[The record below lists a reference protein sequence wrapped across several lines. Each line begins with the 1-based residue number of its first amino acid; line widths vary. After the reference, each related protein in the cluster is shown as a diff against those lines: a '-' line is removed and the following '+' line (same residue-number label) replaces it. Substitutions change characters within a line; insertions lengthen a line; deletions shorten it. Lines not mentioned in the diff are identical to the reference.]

1 MTLFRHQFRLLLFAG
16 LILCPT
22 IARQATAAP
31 VPVLDT
37 VFPPGGQAGGTV
49 EVTIAGNSLTQVST
63 LHCSLHGIACQPVK
77 GKTNTFTLTIP
88 KNAPVGQYDLYAVT
102 KFGLSAPRAFVIGNR
117 KEIAEAGNEKFEDF
131 PQAVPLDVTIN
142 GHIQKGD
149 VDQFSF
155 TASQGQRVI
164 LECFAERI
172 DSNLRAMLE
181 VFDASGRRLAVNR
194 GYFGL
199 DPLIVFDPPRDGLYT
214 VRLYDL
220 LYSGSNDHFYRLDID
235 TGPRVA
241 FTVPSVVEAGKKAS
255 VTVFGWNLRGP
266 EDGFGPT
273 RTVNLERVKVPS
285 LPSGGKGQDEGTH
298 TARSTNFENQISKL
312 TAPLLD
318 ARQQTTNSSFP
329 ATQRSGLRL
338 APSQTASDCFA
349 FRLPGSHA
357 PVAISLTD
365 VPVELEVAQASS
377 PQSPQEV
384 SIPVEV
390 SGQLVAGDEKDWFAF
405 SAKRGEVLWLEGFGE
420 RISSPVDLDITV
432 LDEAGEKELA
442 RFRDEVS
449 NVGGKRFPT
458 SHSDPAGRFVV
469 PADGK
474 YLILVRSLT
483 GGLDDDPRR
492 VYRLSLR
499 RQEPQVRLAVV
510 PSSDSPTGINVPLR
524 GRTLLD
530 VVAFRGRGLTGP
542 IRVTAKN
549 LLPGIECPDVW
560 LGSGINRVPLI
571 LSAADS
577 ARPMLGGVTFEAHAE
592 GAPPAVAR
600 AGAVVRNNRPR
611 GWSRLADDP
620 VVLVSG
626 ESRVRITADCHETR
640 THHLYGE
647 LKVRHSPGGI
657 FDVAVHVDR
666 RDLEHQ
672 APVKLIG
679 IGVPDLI
686 ENETAEIPAGQ
697 KKGYLSFYLPP
708 ALPTGRYTIA
718 VQAQTTVPVGKP
730 DKNGKQKTETV
741 TIVSNPVTFEVSPPA
756 FVVKVDPYNPKQ
768 IRRGEVLQVKYSAR
782 RTNGFISKI
791 HTELYSTTE
800 KVDGLRG
807 RGVTFVGQADSGTI
821 QIIANENARLGKRPS
836 LRLYAVG
843 VLEDEAVYHGSC
855 FLPMEVVE

>member
-1 MTLFRHQFRLLLFAG
+1 MASSRNQFRLLLFAA
-16 LILCPT
+16 LILCSA

-31 VPVLDT
+31 VPVLNT

-49 EVTIAGNSLTQVST
+49 EVTIAGSSLTQVST
-63 LHCSLHGIACQPVK
+63 LYCSLNGIACQPVK
-77 GKTNTFTLTIP
+77 GKPNTFMLTIP

-102 KFGLSAPRAFVIGNR
+102 KFGLSSPRVFVIGNR
-117 KEIAEAGNEKFEDF
+117 QEIAEASADKPEDL
-131 PQAVPLDVTIN
+131 PQSVPLDVTIN
-142 GHIQKGD
+142 GRIQKGD
-149 VDQFSF
+149 VDRFSF
-155 TASQGQRVI
+155 TASKGQRVI

-181 VFDASGRRLAVNR
+181 VFDSSGRRLAVNR

-199 DPLIVFDPPRDGLYT
+199 DPLIVFDPPRDGTYT
-214 VRLYDL
+214 VRVYDL
-220 LYSGSNDHFYRLDID
+220 IYSGSNDHFYRLDID

-241 FTVPSVVEAGKKAS
+241 FTMPSVVEAGKKTT
-255 VTVFGWNLRGP
+255 VTVFGWNLPKRVSNP
-266 EDGFGPT
+266 K
-273 RTVNLERVKVPS
+273 RVKVPS
-285 LPSGGKGQDEGTH
+285 PPSGGEGQGEGAL
-298 TARSTNFENQISKL
+298 TARSENFESQTFEV
-312 TAPLLD
+312 TAPLPA
-318 ARQQTTNSSFP
+318 ARQRITNSAFP

-338 APSQTASDCFA
+338 APAQTTNDCFA

-365 VPVELEVAQASS
+365 IPVQLETAEASS

-384 SIPVEV
+384 TIPGEV
-390 SGQLVAGDEKDWFAF
+390 SGQLIAGDEKDWFAF
-405 SAKRGEVLWLEGFGE
+405 TAKRGEVIWLEGFGE
-420 RISSPVDLDITV
+420 RIGSPVDLDITV
-432 LDEAGEKELA
+432 LDEAAEKELA
-442 RFRDEVS
+442 RFRDEGA
-449 NVGGKRFPT
+449 NFGGRRFPT

-474 YLILVRSLT
+474 YLVLVRSLT

-499 RQEPQVRLAVV
+499 RQEPQVKLAVV
-510 PSSDSPTGINVPLR
+510 PNSDAPTGINVPLR

-530 VVAFRGRGLTGP
+530 VLAFRGRGLTGP
-542 IRVTAKN
+542 IRVTAKH
-549 LLPGIECPDVW
+549 LPPGVECPDVW
-560 LGSGINRVPLI
+560 LGPRINRAPLV

-592 GAPPAVAR
+592 GAATAVAR
-600 AGAVVRNNRPR
+600 AGTVVRNNRPR
-611 GWSRLADDP
+611 GWSRLTDDA
-620 VVLVSG
+620 VVSVSG
-626 ESRVRITADCHETR
+626 ESRVRITADGHETR
-640 THHLYGE
+640 THHLFGE

-657 FDVAVHVDR
+657 LDVAVDVDR
-666 RDLEHQ
+666 LDVDYQ
-672 APVKLIG
+672 AAVKLIG
-679 IGVPDLI
+679 VGVPDLI

-708 ALPTGRYTIA
+708 TLPTGRYTIA
-718 VQAQTTVPVGKP
+718 VQAQTTVPIGKP

-741 TIVSNPVTFEVSPPA
+741 TIVSNPVTFDVSPPA

-768 IRRGEVLQVKYSAR
+768 IRRGEVLQVKYWAR

-791 HTELYSTTE
+791 HTELFSTTE
-800 KVDGLRG
+800 KIDGLRG
-807 RGVTFVGQADSGTI
+807 RGVTFVGQTDSGTI
-821 QIIANENARLGKRPS
+821 QIIANENARLGKRRS

-855 FLPMEVVE
+855 FLEMEVVE

>member
-1 MTLFRHQFRLLLFAG
+1 MLLSRHQFRLLLFAV
-16 LILCPT
+16 LIICPA
-22 IARQATAAP
+22 IASQTTAAP
-31 VPVLDT
+31 VPILNT
-37 VFPPGGQAGGTV
+37 VFPPGGQAGSTV
-49 EVTIAGNSLTQVST
+49 EVTIAGSSLTEVST
-63 LHCSLHGIACQPVK
+63 LHCSLNGIACQSVK
-77 GKTNTFTLTIP
+77 GKANTFTLTIP
-88 KNAPVGQYDLYAVT
+88 NNAPVGQYDLYAVT
-102 KFGLSAPRAFVIGNR
+102 KFGISSPRVFVIGNR
-117 KEIAEAGNEKFEDF
+117 KEIAETDAGKGEDL
-131 PQAVPLDVTIN
+131 PQSVPLDVTIN

-149 VDQFSF
+149 VDRFSF
-155 TASQGQRVI
+155 TASKGQRVI

-181 VFDASGRRLAVNR
+181 VFDSSGRRLAVNR

-199 DPLIVFDPPRDGLYT
+199 DPLIVFDPPRDGTYT

-220 LYSGSNDHFYRLDID
+220 LYSGSDNHFYRLDID

-241 FTVPSVVEAGKKAS
+241 FTIPSVVEAGKKAT
-255 VTVFGWNLRGP
+255 VTVFGWNLPKRV
-266 EDGFGPT
+266 DAS
-273 RTVNLERVKVPS
+273 RVAKRVKVPS
-285 LPSGGKGQDEGTH
+285 PPSGGEGQGEG
-298 TARSTNFENQISKL
+298 AQASPKTNFETQSIEL
-312 TAPLLD
+312 TAPLPD
-318 ARQQTTNSSFP
+318 ALQRLTNSTFP

-338 APSQTASDCFA
+338 APSQTTNDCFA

-357 PVAISLTD
+357 PVAISLAD
-365 VPVELEVAQASS
+365 IPVQLESTNASS

-384 SIPVEV
+384 SIPGEV
-390 SGQLVAGDEKDWFAF
+390 SGQLIAGDEKDWFAF
-405 SAKRGEVLWLEGFGE
+405 KAKRGEVLWLEGFGE
-420 RISSPVDLDITV
+420 RIGSPVDLDVTV
-432 LDEAGEKELA
+432 LDEAAENELA

-449 NVGGKRFPT
+449 NVGGRRFPT

-474 YLILVRSLT
+474 YLALVRSLT

-499 RQEPQVRLAVV
+499 RQESQVKLAVV
-510 PSSDSPTGINVPLR
+510 PSSDSPIGLNVPLR

-542 IRVTAKN
+542 IRVSAKN
-549 LLPGIECPDVW
+549 LLPGVECPDVW
-560 LGSGINRVPLI
+560 LGPGINRAPLI

-577 ARPMLGGVTFEAHAE
+577 ARPMLGGMTFEAHAE
-592 GAPPAVAR
+592 GAPTAVAR
-600 AGAVVRNNRPR
+600 VGTVVRNNRPR
-611 GWSRLADDP
+611 GWSRLVDNP

-626 ESRVRITADCHETR
+626 ESRVRITADGHETR

-657 FDVAVHVDR
+657 LDVAVHVDR
-666 RDLEHQ
+666 LDLEHQ

-679 IGVPDLI
+679 LGVPDLI
-686 ENETAEIPAGQ
+686 KNETTEIPAGQ
-697 KKGYLSFYLPP
+697 KKGFLSFYLPP
-708 ALPTGRYTIA
+708 TLPTGRYTVA

-741 TIVSNPVTFEVSPPA
+741 TIVSNPVTFDVSPPA

-807 RGVTFVGQADSGTI
+807 RGVTFVGQTDSGTI

>member
-1 MTLFRHQFRLLLFAG
+1 MRVLADSTQLALKVVVLAIVPALHAV
-16 LILCPT
+16 
-22 IARQATAAP
+22 AAP
-31 VPVLDT
+31 IPVLNT

-49 EVTIAGNSLTQVST
+49 EVTIAGSLLTQVST
-63 LHCSLHGIACQPVK
+63 LHCSLNGIACQPVK
-77 GKTNTFTLTIP
+77 GKPNTFTLTIP

-102 KFGLSAPRAFVIGNR
+102 KFGISSPRVFVIGNR
-117 KEIAEAGNEKFEDF
+117 KEIAEADAGKGEDL
-131 PQAVPLDVTIN
+131 PQSVPLDVTIN
-142 GHIQKGD
+142 GRIQKGD
-149 VDQFSF
+149 VDRFSF
-155 TASQGQRVI
+155 TASKGQRVI

-181 VFDASGRRLAVNR
+181 VSDASGKRLAVNR

-199 DPLIVFDPPRDGLYT
+199 DPLIVFDPPRDGTYT
-214 VRLYDL
+214 VRVYDL
-220 LYSGSNDHFYRLDID
+220 IYSGSNDHFYRLDID

-241 FTVPSVVEAGKKAS
+241 FTMPSVVEAGKKTV
-255 VTVFGWNLRGP
+255 VTVFGWNLQGQ
-266 EDGFGPT
+266 GNASVAT
-273 RTVNLERVKVPS
+273 RTASLKRVKVPS
-285 LPSGGKGQDEGTH
+285 PPSRGEGQGEGAL
-298 TARSTNFENQISKL
+298 TARSTNFETQTIEL
-312 TAPLLD
+312 TAPLPD
-318 ARQQTTNSSFP
+318 ARQRLTNSAFP

-338 APSQTASDCFA
+338 APSQTTNDCFA

-365 VPVELEVAQASS
+365 VPVQLEAANASS

-384 SIPVEV
+384 SIPGEV
-390 SGQLVAGDEKDWFAF
+390 SGQLMAGDEKDWFAF
-405 SAKRGEVLWLEGFGE
+405 KARRGEVLWLEGYGE
-420 RISSPVDLDITV
+420 RIGSPVDLDITV
-432 LDEAGEKELA
+432 LDEAAEKELA
-442 RFRDEVS
+442 QFRDEAA
-449 NVGGKRFPT
+449 NIGGQRFPT

-474 YLILVRSLT
+474 YLVLVRSLT
-483 GGLDDDPRR
+483 GELDDDPRR

-499 RQEPQVRLAVV
+499 RQEPQVKLAIV

-549 LLPGIECPDVW
+549 LLPGVECPDVW
-560 LGSGINRVPLI
+560 LGPGINRAPLI
-571 LSAADS
+571 LTAADG
-577 ARPMLGGVTFEAHAE
+577 ARPMLGGATFEAHTE
-592 GAPPAVAR
+592 GAPTAVAR
-600 AGAVVRNNRPR
+600 AGTVVRNNRPR

-620 VVLVSG
+620 VVLVTG
-626 ESRVRITADCHETR
+626 ESRVRITADGHETR
-640 THHLYGE
+640 SHHLYGE

-657 FDVAVHVDR
+657 LDVAVHVDR
-666 RDLEHQ
+666 QDVEHQ

-708 ALPTGRYTIA
+708 TLPTGRYTIA
-718 VQAQTTVPVGKP
+718 AQAQTTVPVGKP

-741 TIVSNPVTFEVSPPA
+741 TIVSNPVTFEVSSPA

-791 HTELYSTTE
+791 HTELFSTTE

-807 RGVTFVGQADSGTI
+807 RGVTFVGQTDSGTI
-821 QIIANENARLGKRPS
+821 QIIANENARLGKRPA

-843 VLEDEAVYHGSC
+843 VLEDEAVFHGSC